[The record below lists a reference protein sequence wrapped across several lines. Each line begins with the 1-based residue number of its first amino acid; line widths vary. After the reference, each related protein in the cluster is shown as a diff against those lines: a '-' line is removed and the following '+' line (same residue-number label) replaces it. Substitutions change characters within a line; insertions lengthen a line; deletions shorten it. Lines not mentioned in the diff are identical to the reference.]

1 MKAIEDLRQSAASVA
16 VYYDVLTRLFDDAEA
31 KAGVYFD
38 REWHCSL
45 IATAAMYLA
54 YQRGAEF
61 FSVMEATVIRDRLH
75 NTVDGVY
82 LLLGHNRV
90 SDPMRD
96 RPNKPEIWPDPFE

>member
-1 MKAIEDLRQSAASVA
+1 MKTIEDLRQGAASVA
-16 VYYDVLTRLFDDAEA
+16 GYYDSLTRLFDDAEA
-31 KAGVYFD
+31 KAGVHFD
-38 REWHCSL
+38 AEWHCSL

-75 NTVDGVY
+75 NSVDTVY

-90 SDPMRD
+90 SDLSRD
-96 RPNKPEIWPDPFE
+96 RPSYPETEPDPFE